1 MIQWRCNSKTIKLLI
16 LSSILDSY
24 VDQKNKILS
33 IFPKQQQTLL
43 FLVSYCHSECR
54 YSSYLENWIM
64 QIWYVKWNKSSSYEC
79 IFNISIEK
87 LVGMGCHV
95 SLWWIIYQK
104 FQMFNVKK
112 LSMHNVPWTNV
123 MLNFFRDICYWKR
136 DFNGILIKC
145 MEFDIFHLCIRK
157 DINILFWSTYYTF
170 YRAQSAYYKRNYL

>member
-1 MIQWRCNSKTIKLLI
+1 MKMKLKNYKITYSFFNSWFLCR
-16 LSSILDSY
+16 S
-24 VDQKNKILS
+24 KNKILS

-79 IFNISIEK
+79 IFNISLER

-112 LSMHNVPWTNV
+112 LSIHNVPWTNV
-123 MLNFFRDICYWKR
+123 MLNSSVIYVTE
-136 DFNGILIKC
+136 NVI
-145 MEFDIFHLCIRK
+145 
-157 DINILFWSTYYTF
+157 STAF
-170 YRAQSAYYKRNYL
+170 